1 MSSARPPPARRR
13 NRRRTISENEEV
25 LAQAVVRAMDK
36 SATLLATAAEDGDAG
51 AQCAL
56 GLLHLLGR
64 GVDRNLGEALKLF
77 RRAAE
82 QGDAQAEILK
92 GIAAEQL
99 AREQIATRDK
109 EEAAAVAIKDAK
121 RRRRFPKPRIVKSR

>member
-1 MSSARPPPARRR
+1 
-13 NRRRTISENEEV
+13 V

-36 SATLLATAAEDGDAG
+36 SATLLATAAEGGDVE
-51 AQCAL
+51 AQFAL

-77 RRAAE
+77 RLAAD
-82 QGDAQAEILK
+82 QGDEQSEILK

-99 AREQIATRDK
+99 AREHIATRDRQD
-109 EEAAAVAIKDAK
+109 AAVAAIKDAK
-121 RRRRFPKPRIVKSR
+121 RRRKFPKPRIVKPR